1 MSIPSVYEGQV
12 DYAQS
17 HMAEVHPYFAPGG
30 DRKATLRRHRPPT
43 DIPQALRFRRGGPMD
58 IIIMVLL
65 LVTGILIYRGAARKW
80 ILTSWIVALVLM
92 LGLFRYH
99 VTSPLD
105 LSF

>member
-1 MSIPSVYEGQV
+1 
-12 DYAQS
+12 
-17 HMAEVHPYFAPGG
+17 
-30 DRKATLRRHRPPT
+30 
-43 DIPQALRFRRGGPMD
+43 MD

-65 LVTGILIYRGAARKW
+65 LVTAMLIYRGAARKW